1 MKISRG
7 NFSIGYL
14 FGLVEENK
22 GNYQINEYSV
32 AQTSLEQ
39 IFNNFA
45 ASAEL
50 KQQFKRRN
58 SLRKSMSGSFNKGQ
72 AAEGGDIEMFAP
84 KALS

>member
-1 MKISRG
+1 M
-7 NFSIGYL
+7 
-14 FGLVEENK
+14 VEENK
-22 GNYQINEYSV
+22 MNFQVSEYSV

-58 SLRKSMSGSFNKGQ
+58 SVRRSQSGSFKEGMS
-72 AAEGGDIEMFAP
+72 AEGGDIEMSGTSNP
-84 KALS
+84 YALKTSVHLQRSQVMP

>member
-1 MKISRG
+1 MKIKRG
-7 NFSIGYL
+7 DFSIGYL
-14 FGLVEENK
+14 FGLIEDSKTEFE
-22 GNYQINEYSV
+22 ISEYSV

-58 SLRKSMSGSFNKGQ
+58 SMRASISKVS
-72 AAEGGDIEMFAP
+72 
-84 KALS
+84 